1 MTLQYFC
8 TQTFRKHNNQWTNHT
23 RCLNA
28 RKNGFITWNLTETSQ
43 RVQPRSGRKTDRKL
57 EVTAGEENKTTVPP
71 PHTLL
76 EGTTGKVRNR
86 IGVNSNH
93 LNFPNFPTSSITS
106 KKQTPKTTTI
116 SEHYNTTW
124 DWLWLNPAPL
134 PPIIPQWN
142 TNTVTF
148 SPSENEPHR
157 NSIEGT
163 DFLWLA
169 KSIHLNTEGFSKKWV
184 GSGRSPF
191 SPVILH
197 AKQTSGSV
205 FI

>member
-1 MTLQYFC
+1 MDKPHKMFKCQKKWFYYLKPH
-8 TQTFRKHNNQWTNHT
+8 RD
-23 RCLNA
+23 
-28 RKNGFITWNLTETSQ
+28 LTESAAEVWPKNRQ
-43 RVQPRSGRKTDRKL
+43 KARSDSGRRKQ
-57 EVTAGEENKTTVPP
+57 NNCPP
-71 PHTLL
+71 PTLL

-163 DFLWLA
+163 A
-169 KSIHLNTEGFSKKWV
+169 S
-184 GSGRSPF
+184 SGWQNLF
-191 SPVILH
+191 
-197 AKQTSGSV
+197 T
-205 FI
+205 